1 MADEIDTSEFQF
13 KGRHADY
20 VRKLTSEIDTSAKF
34 KIFQYNVDVLIFAPI
49 VGMIYGRKSD
59 VDNDNSINPIK
70 INFQQL
76 TKRSSALDYNK
87 ELILLLNKKDSIDVN
102 ERINKAFRYLYDEKE
117 ENREKKEKCEEEYLE
132 YVLGGVVVLY
142 EKIMEYNSPRNIEDY
157 IDNLFEFVTDIKE
170 RASSVMSDDELYNLC
185 LSAENKQV

>member
-70 INFQQL
+70 IN
-76 TKRSSALDYNK
+76 A
-87 ELILLLNKKDSIDVN
+87 
-102 ERINKAFRYLYDEKE
+102 
-117 ENREKKEKCEEEYLE
+117 
-132 YVLGGVVVLY
+132 
-142 EKIMEYNSPRNIEDY
+142 
-157 IDNLFEFVTDIKE
+157 
-170 RASSVMSDDELYNLC
+170 
-185 LSAENKQV
+185 